1 MTQILLTKP
10 KNRFAKVIEIIEQEK
25 HKYKFRRG
33 NLGQDNF
40 RCTIGLLLSHYGWS
54 GNSCASSDY
63 DEADNKLHELLSV
76 EDQFLIAS
84 INDKCENYDVVIE
97 RLERAGRDQW
107 SDSIIYKIG
116 GGSAHIINQSFAGTE
131 I

>member
-10 KNRFAKVIEIIEQEK
+10 KNKFAKVIEIIEQEK

-33 NLGQDNF
+33 NLGQDNS

-63 DEADNKLHELLSV
+63 DEADSKLHELISV
-76 EDQFLIAS
+76 EDQCLIAS

-97 RLERAGRDQW
+97 SLERGQN
-107 SDSIIYKIG
+107 DS
-116 GGSAHIINQSFAGTE
+116 Q
-131 I
+131 

>member
-1 MTQILLTKP
+1 MRQILLTKP
-10 KNRFAKVIEIIEQEK
+10 KNKFAKVIEIIEQEK
-25 HKYKFRRG
+25 DKYKFKTG
-33 NLGQDNF
+33 NLGQDNS

-54 GNSCASSDY
+54 GNGCDSNDY

-97 RLERAGRDQW
+97 RFERAGRDQ
-107 SDSIIYKIG
+107 
-116 GGSAHIINQSFAGTE
+116 
-131 I
+131 